1 MAWGI
6 REGSDNHDD
15 MRVVRVRVRGEGGVK
30 QCNYTET
37 GSAVSM

>member
-6 REGSDNHDD
+6 REGGDNHDG
-15 MRVVRVRVRGEGGVK
+15 MRVVRVRGEGGVK